1 MYSFWGTHTAKILYG
16 LLEMSQVMDQ
26 AKTVEKDAQGNLITD
41 KLSDY
46 VLAHKSALS
55 AENLCS

>member
-1 MYSFWGTHTAKILYG
+1 
-16 LLEMSQVMDQ
+16 MSQVMDQ

-46 VLAHKSALS
+46 VLAHKKCPVCGKPMQLKKSR
-55 AENLCS
+55 NQKYF